1 AALGG
6 TTALAWIYLVRASG
20 GMPEL
25 SVSMEMVRIRAL
37 DAGDFVLIFLMWAIM
52 MVGMMVPSA
61 APTTMVYAAVA
72 RKAGRQGSVVA
83 PTVVFV
89 SGYVALWTLF
99 SVFATVAQWALD
111 QAALLSP
118 MMVTTSPLLGAGLLV
133 AAGVYQ
139 VTPIKLAC
147 LEHCQSP
154 AYFLSEHW
162 RPGTMGAFR
171 MGLHH
176 GSFCVGCCWV
186 LMGLLFLGGVMNLLW
201 IAAIAIFVFTEK
213 VIPMRHA
220 RAASRLTG
228 TAMILAGV
236 VLLVR
241 WTVAAG

>member
-1 AALGG
+1 VPKRDLLAVVAALGG

-25 SVSMEMVRIRAL
+25 SVSMAMVRIRAS

-139 VTPIKLAC
+139 VTPTKLAC
-147 LEHCQSP
+147 LEH
-154 AYFLSEHW
+154 
-162 RPGTMGAFR
+162 
-171 MGLHH
+171 
-176 GSFCVGCCWV
+176 
-186 LMGLLFLGGVMNLLW
+186 
-201 IAAIAIFVFTEK
+201 
-213 VIPMRHA
+213 
-220 RAASRLTG
+220 
-228 TAMILAGV
+228 
-236 VLLVR
+236 
-241 WTVAAG
+241 

>member
-1 AALGG
+1 MPKRDLLAVVAALGG

-147 LEHCQSP
+147 LEH
-154 AYFLSEHW
+154 
-162 RPGTMGAFR
+162 
-171 MGLHH
+171 
-176 GSFCVGCCWV
+176 
-186 LMGLLFLGGVMNLLW
+186 
-201 IAAIAIFVFTEK
+201 
-213 VIPMRHA
+213 
-220 RAASRLTG
+220 
-228 TAMILAGV
+228 
-236 VLLVR
+236 
-241 WTVAAG
+241 

>member
-1 AALGG
+1 MPKRDLLAVVAALGG
-6 TTALAWIYLVRASG
+6 TTALAWNYLVRASG

-52 MVGMMVPSA
+52 MVGMMVPSPSA

-147 LEHCQSP
+147 LEH
-154 AYFLSEHW
+154 
-162 RPGTMGAFR
+162 
-171 MGLHH
+171 
-176 GSFCVGCCWV
+176 
-186 LMGLLFLGGVMNLLW
+186 
-201 IAAIAIFVFTEK
+201 
-213 VIPMRHA
+213 
-220 RAASRLTG
+220 
-228 TAMILAGV
+228 
-236 VLLVR
+236 
-241 WTVAAG
+241 

>member
-1 AALGG
+1 MTSDATVIESVLKRDRAVVIAALLGI
-6 TTALAWIYLVRASG
+6 TLLAWLYLVDMARDMSAMD
-20 GMPEL
+20 MPMGEAMGEA
-25 SVSMEMVRIRAL
+25 MEMTQIAQWTPGYFL
-37 DAGDFVLIFLMWAIM
+37 MMFLMWAIM

-139 VTPIKLAC
+139 VTPTKLAC
-147 LEHCQSP
+147 LEH
-154 AYFLSEHW
+154 
-162 RPGTMGAFR
+162 
-171 MGLHH
+171 
-176 GSFCVGCCWV
+176 
-186 LMGLLFLGGVMNLLW
+186 
-201 IAAIAIFVFTEK
+201 
-213 VIPMRHA
+213 
-220 RAASRLTG
+220 
-228 TAMILAGV
+228 
-236 VLLVR
+236 
-241 WTVAAG
+241 